1 MVLTPSA
8 AVEAGWC
15 TPAALPMEG
24 RRRESLEVMAE
35 RAAVAARLQTVVGAG
50 GSPSDVPG
58 GPGGAAR
65 GDGGSPASPRAA
77 ARPAPLGAMAE
88 LPTVGSASGAIAAA
102 EERGRAEGSSERRAL
117 QARARE
123 AWEDRHGRK
132 A

>member
-50 GSPSDVPG
+50 GSPSDIPG
-58 GPGGAAR
+58 GPGGPGR

-77 ARPAPLGAMAE
+77 PRAAPLGALGAMAE
-88 LPTVGSASGAIAAA
+88 LPTVDRASDRASSAIAAA
-102 EERGRAEGSSERRAL
+102 EERGRAEGSTERRAL
-117 QARARE
+117 QARA
-123 AWEDRHGRK
+123 
-132 A
+132 